1 MGVATAGRSSW
12 TEAHERYLATVSSTP
27 ARARHRRRR
36 VSQRRARGS
45 HERVERLTES
55 MRAPLGRCT
64 LQPSRL
70 SHRHTDDGTI
80 ETETFFID
88 QPRNPPQRPS
98 LRRETRR
105 Q

>member
-1 MGVATAGRSSW
+1 MSATW
-12 TEAHERYLATVSSTP
+12 P
-27 ARARHRRRR
+27 
-36 VSQRRARGS
+36 RRAPQPAQDIAVAEYRS
-45 HERVERLTES
+45 AVREAHERVERLTES